1 MTRMVLADSCGLSIG
16 CYLEDGAKKA
26 FNYMVKAFGEAV
38 IGLVKWLSTFWM
50 KVPSPTVAGQAADGR
65 WAESQTLDWF
75 HGSLSAFTGFF
86 AVCAFAFGIGRI
98 AWSAHRSGEA
108 HEAKG
113 LVRQVATV
121 AAGPL
126 CLAAVTQLLISAG
139 DAFSP
144 WILERASD
152 GDPSQGMDKL
162 MKIGLG
168 TGAPVT
174 MLGLWLI
181 LFLLCLIGSLVQCVF
196 MVIRAPVVIVL
207 LTLTPAFAA
216 TTASEEG
223 WQRFKRLGMIVLGFT
238 LYKPV
243 AAVIYAV
250 GIKLMT
256 TTATSQAD
264 APGGSIQ
271 DAIYGMVIMVIA
283 ALALPAFIKF
293 IAPAAAAGSSSMFSG
308 GAAIGAVAAGAAIVA
323 GAGAA
328 GAGAAGAGAAGG
340 GASTAGSGA
349 TGSGMG
355 GAGLAQT
362 GTGGGSGSP
371 GGSPEPP
378 AAAGGGSGSGGSGGG
393 SAAGGGTGSPESSGG
408 QPSQGD
414 AAPASG
420 GATGS
425 SGGSS
430 PAPAASGSR
439 STGRG
444 DAIRGGSEMTRRLTD
459 QIGSGEEPDTA
470 EGAEGTQR

>member
-1 MTRMVLADSCGLSIG
+1 MTRIVLADNCGISIG

-26 FNYMVKAFGEAV
+26 FAYMVKAFGEAV
-38 IGLVKWLSTFWM
+38 IGLVKFLSTFWM
-50 KVPSPTVAGQAADGR
+50 KVPSPTVAGQGADGQ
-65 WAESQTLDWF
+65 WHESQTLDWF
-75 HGSLSAFTGFF
+75 HGALSAFTGFF
-86 AVCAFAFGIGRI
+86 AVCAFVFGLGRI

-126 CLAAVTQLLISAG
+126 CLAAITQLLISAG

-168 TGAPVT
+168 TGAPGT
-174 MLGLWLI
+174 LLGLWLI
-181 LFLLCLIGSLVQCVF
+181 LFLLCLIGSLIQCVF

-207 LTLTPAFAA
+207 LTLSPGFAA

-243 AAVIYAV
+243 AAIIYAV

-323 GAGAA
+323 GAGA
-328 GAGAAGAGAAGG
+328 GAAGG

-362 GTGGGSGSP
+362 GAGGGSGSP

-378 AAAGGGSGSGGSGGG
+378 ASAGGGSGSGGGGGG
-393 SAAGGGTGSPESSGG
+393 SGPGGGSGTPESRGA
-408 QPSQGD
+408 QAD
-414 AAPASG
+414 AAPAPG

-430 PAPAASGSR
+430 PAPAAAGSR

-444 DAIRGGSEMTRRLTD
+444 DAIRGGSEVTRRLTD

>member
-1 MTRMVLADSCGLSIG
+1 MTRIVLAESCGISVG
-16 CYLEDGAKKA
+16 CYLEEGAKKA
-26 FNYMVKAFGEAV
+26 FNYMVRAFGEAV

-65 WAESQTLDWF
+65 WSESPTLDWF
-75 HGSLSAFTGFF
+75 HGSLSVFTGFF
-86 AVCAFAFGIGRI
+86 AVCAFAFAIGRI

-113 LVRQVATV
+113 VVRQVATV

-144 WILERASD
+144 WIIEQASN

-196 MVIRAPVVIVL
+196 MVIRAPILIVL
-207 LTLTPAFAA
+207 LTLSPVFAA

-223 WQRFKRLGMIVLGFT
+223 WQRFKRLAMTVLGFT

-243 AAVIYAV
+243 AAIIYAV

-256 TTATSQAD
+256 TNTTSQAD
-264 APGGSIQ
+264 AAGGSIQ

-283 ALALPAFIKF
+283 ALAMPAFIKF

-308 GAAIGAVAAGAAIVA
+308 AAAVGAVAAGAAIVA
-323 GAGAA
+323 GAGA
-328 GAGAAGAGAAGG
+328 GAAGAGAAGG
-340 GASTAGSGA
+340 GAGGAAGTGGTGTA

-355 GAGLAQT
+355 GAGLAQPPS
-362 GTGGGSGSP
+362 GGGSGPPS
-371 GGSPEPP
+371 GSPEPP
-378 AAAGGGSGSGGSGGG
+378 AGAGSGSRSGGGTAAGGENGSPENGGG
-393 SAAGGGTGSPESSGG
+393 QGGPGDAAAAAGGQASP
-408 QPSQGD
+408 
-414 AAPASG
+414 
-420 GATGS
+420 

-430 PAPAASGSR
+430 PAPVAAGSR
-439 STGRG
+439 SSGG
-444 DAIRGGSEMTRRLTD
+444 SAAIRGGSETTRRLTD
-459 QIGSGEEPDTA
+459 QMKAGEEPDTA